1 MPQKGKI
8 TRQRL
13 YVLARRLAK
22 EVSNC
27 IELLQRT
34 HLGSVEKKEGRKEG
48 KKGGGEINLAQIPVF
63 GAVSNK
69 SQLESLLKVSAGILI
84 KTPHT
89 VKDQKSSYLSRFHA
103 KNFPFS
109 SDIT

>member
-1 MPQKGKI
+1 MKKKKG
-8 TRQRL
+8 
-13 YVLARRLAK
+13 
-22 EVSNC
+22 
-27 IELLQRT
+27 
-34 HLGSVEKKEGRKEG
+34 GRKGRRE
-48 KKGGGEINLAQIPVF
+48 GGEINLAQIPVF